1 MNPAEAPLFQF
12 KGVELNTPP
21 MGEKARREVGFLL
34 GRIQGGEVLGM
45 PQARALF
52 GVAPGLYE
60 LRIREPDKNWRI
72 FYRADDD
79 YILVIHQIN
88 KTTRTLPDKDKKL
101 IISRLAAYDAAK
113 TQELKHDEQST

>member
-1 MNPAEAPLFQF
+1 
-12 KGVELNTPP
+12 

-45 PQARALF
+45 PQTRALPNI
-52 GVAPGLYE
+52 AAGLYE
-60 LRIREPDKNWRI
+60 LRIREADKNWRI

-88 KTTRTLPDKDKKL
+88 KTTRTLPQQDINL
-101 IISRLAAYDAAK
+101 IQRRLAAYDAAK
-113 TQELKHDEQST
+113 T